1 MRALSAAV
9 LTALALTACGDPP
22 SDPKFSVTGG
32 EPRKAPDIIR
42 HYGCGACHTIPGVP
56 GANAS
61 VGPSLKGLR
70 NRPYVAGVL
79 SNSPDNLVRWI
90 QHPREVDP
98 KTAMPET
105 GITQDEARH
114 VAAYLYSAR

>member
-1 MRALSAAV
+1 MRALT
-9 LTALALTACGDPP
+9 LTALACIALTGCGDPP
-22 SDPKFSVTGG
+22 PDLKLSVAGG
-32 EPRKAPDIIR
+32 DRTKAPELIR
-42 HYGCGACHTIPGVP
+42 QYGCGACHTIPGVP

-70 NRPYVAGVL
+70 DRPYVAGVL
-79 SNSPDNLVRWI
+79 ANNAENLVRWI

-105 GITQDEARH
+105 GISEEGARH
-114 VAAYLYSAR
+114 IAAYLYAAR